1 MRAMAARLT
10 PWPRLTSPRFR
21 SRRFVSILEERR
33 REHVK
38 KLADALAPSEERRRP
53 ETSACIKAVVEDIVK
68 MHKTLQPLL
77 TRHQLHAV
85 FTQARAVCTCHVGV
99 HTQESGACYLQVLAS
114 FDAGLLASYQGLD
127 CGPVFTRQCIVQDV
141 HFVRT
146 EVDKLHLVPNVFP
159 ELVKFA
165 QALTLHQ

>member
-1 MRAMAARLT
+1 MHVLVVARKRENT
-10 PWPRLTSPRFR
+10 SGRLAQVAVASP
-21 SRRFVSILEERR
+21 
-33 REHVK
+33 
-38 KLADALAPSEERRRP
+38 LAPLSTSSLERLAPRQRLHRETFARRP

>member
-1 MRAMAARLT
+1 L
-10 PWPRLTSPRFR
+10 R

-38 KLADALAPSEERRRP
+38 KLADALAPSEDRRRP

-85 FTQARAVCTCHVGV
+85 FTQARAECSNVTTCTCHVRV

>member
-1 MRAMAARLT
+1 MLEYDPGNMHMHM
-10 PWPRLTSPRFR
+10 PRCAHSKPGR
-21 SRRFVSILEERR
+21 
-33 REHVK
+33 
-38 KLADALAPSEERRRP
+38 
-53 ETSACIKAVVEDIVK
+53 
-68 MHKTLQPLL
+68 
-77 TRHQLHAV
+77 
-85 FTQARAVCTCHVGV
+85 V
-99 HTQESGACYLQVLAS
+99 HLQVLAS

>member
-1 MRAMAARLT
+1 MSVARTPACVPCPRLT
-10 PWPRLTSPRFR
+10 SWPRLTSPRLR

-85 FTQARAVCTCHVGV
+85 FTQARAVC
-99 HTQESGACYLQVLAS
+99 
-114 FDAGLLASYQGLD
+114 F
-127 CGPVFTRQCIVQDV
+127 
-141 HFVRT
+141 
-146 EVDKLHLVPNVFP
+146 
-159 ELVKFA
+159 
-165 QALTLHQ
+165 

>member
-1 MRAMAARLT
+1 MNMNRAMRTLNNSGV
-10 PWPRLTSPRFR
+10 PR
-21 SRRFVSILEERR
+21 
-33 REHVK
+33 
-38 KLADALAPSEERRRP
+38 
-53 ETSACIKAVVEDIVK
+53 
-68 MHKTLQPLL
+68 
-77 TRHQLHAV
+77 
-85 FTQARAVCTCHVGV
+85 V
-99 HTQESGACYLQVLAS
+99 HLQVLAS